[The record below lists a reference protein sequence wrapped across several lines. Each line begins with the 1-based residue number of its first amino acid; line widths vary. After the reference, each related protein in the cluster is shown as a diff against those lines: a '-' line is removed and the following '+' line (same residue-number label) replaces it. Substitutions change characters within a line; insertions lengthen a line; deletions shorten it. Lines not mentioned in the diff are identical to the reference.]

1 MRFPILASVVLCTQ
15 LAAAESASVTTGTVK
30 GQEEIASIT
39 GSREIS
45 GVFPHL
51 TAYSQSR
58 ADGLFSAPGHE
69 ECGIGGL
76 VPWASK
82 LWMVTYAPHMPKG
95 SQHKLYEIDD
105 QKNMILRA
113 ESLGG
118 TPAGRMVHAES
129 KQLFIGHYA
138 ISDKGELR
146 VISIKDMPG
155 RVTAW
160 ARHLSDPANKVYMVD
175 MEDMIYEVEVHSLK
189 PTLLFKDPIPGYH
202 GKGAYLAQG
211 KLVVANNGESGSFI
225 GGLDSAKDWQVS
237 QDFTNAG
244 PEDRG
249 CLATYDGKTW
259 QVIERRQYTEVTGP
273 EGISPTAAGDK
284 LPLWTIGWD
293 KRSLRLQVL
302 QDGQFHLF
310 LLPKGCLNNDAK
322 HGWFTEWPRIR
333 DIGQDKLLMDMH
345 GLFFDFPKDFAPGKT
360 GGLTPIGRHLRY
372 IPDFCKWNEQLVLG
386 CDEASIQG
394 NPLCGQPQSN
404 LWFGSYQQLKKWG
417 ETSADGS
424 IWADDAVKAD
434 EFSAPFLING
444 FSRRLGHFSA
454 DAKTRFDL
462 EIDLKGD
469 GQWTSAGKVE
479 VEAGG
484 SATLSLP
491 QAQWIRVKSSAACKA
506 SLGFLLSNDAK
517 HEGSSGRA
525 LFAAIPDASSADP
538 VSAPLLFPNRINRNL
553 SVLSQGQSALELNEL
568 SLEFAPAAKEQTVA
582 DAVLGS
588 SSWGN
593 KKGFADP
600 KMPLRDFLKPEAS
613 FSVDAASVILKSE
626 GKTLRLPKGDAAYDK
641 DFAEGAARSH
651 REVLSERLLAN
662 IHGSFYEVPFWI
674 VGQPALYTK
683 MKPVCTHNK
692 KIMDYATWRGLL
704 VLSGVKPA
712 APASNHV
719 VKSADGKTALWLG
732 AIDDLWQ
739 LGKPVGQG
747 GPWKDSA
754 VKAGAPSDA
763 YLMNGYDKKN
773 LKLVADQDCSITL
786 EADFDLLSGFHKFQT
801 FTLKA
806 GQELSYDFP
815 GDFAA
820 HWVRVVCDKET
831 KATAWF
837 TYR

>member
-1 MRFPILASVVLCTQ
+1 MRFLASASLFLSLQ
-15 LAAAESASVTTGTVK
+15 LAAAEAASVSTGTVK
-30 GQEEIASIT
+30 GQEEITSSS

-45 GVFPHL
+45 GVYPHL

-58 ADGLFSAPGHE
+58 VDGMFSARGHE

-76 VPWASK
+76 VPWAGK

-95 SQHKLYEIDD
+95 SQHKLYEIDTD
-105 QKNMILRA
+105 KKMILRS
-113 ESLGG
+113 ESVGG
-118 TPAGRMVHAES
+118 TPAGRMVHAETR
-129 KQLFIGHYA
+129 QLFIGHYA
-138 ISDKGELR
+138 ISDQGELR

-160 ARHLSDPANKVYMVD
+160 ARHLTDPANKVIMVD
-175 MEDMIYEVEVHSLK
+175 MEDMVYEVDVHSLK

-202 GKGAYLAQG
+202 GKGAYTAQG
-211 KLVVANNGESGSFI
+211 KLVVSNNGESGSFK
-225 GGLDSAKDWQVS
+225 GGLDDAKEWQV
-237 QDFTNAG
+237 DRKLFDPAG

-249 CLATYDGKTW
+249 ALATWDGKTW

-273 EGISPTAAGDK
+273 EGIAPTAAGDK

-333 DIGQDKLLMDMH
+333 DVGQERLLMDMH
-345 GLFFDFPKDFAPGKT
+345 GLFFEFPKDFAPGKT
-360 GGLTPIGRHLRY
+360 GGLSPIGRHLRY
-372 IPDFCKWNEQLVLG
+372 IPDFCQWQGQIVLAS
-386 CDEASIQG
+386 DEASIQG
-394 NPLCGQPQSN
+394 NPLVGQPQSN
-404 LWFGSYQQLKKWG
+404 LWFGSYEQLKNWG
-417 ETSADGS
+417 ETSAAGS
-424 IWADDAVKAD
+424 IWADDAVQAD
-434 EFSAPFLING
+434 EFSAPFLIHG

-454 DAKTRFDL
+454 DKATRFDL

-491 QAQWIRVKSSAACKA
+491 QAQWIRVKSSTSCKA
-506 SLGFLLSNDAK
+506 SVGFVLGNEAK
-517 HEGSSGRA
+517 HPAAASD
-525 LFAAIPDASSADP
+525 LFAALPEAASAEP
-538 VSAPLLFPNRINRNL
+538 VSAPLLFPNRINRHL
-553 SVLSQGQSALELNEL
+553 SVLSQGQPALELNEL
-568 SLEFAPAAKEQTVA
+568 SLEFQAAAKEQTVA
-582 DAVLGS
+582 DAVLS
-588 SSWGN
+588 SATWGHHQ
-593 KKGFADP
+593 GLADP
-600 KMPLRDFLKPEAS
+600 KTSLRDFLQPDQI

-626 GKTLRLPKGDAAYDK
+626 GQTLRLPKGVAAYDR
-641 DFAEGAARSH
+641 DFAEGKPRAH

-662 IHGSFYEVPFWI
+662 IHGTFYEVPFWI

-683 MKPVCTHNK
+683 IKPVCTHNK
-692 KIMDYATWRGLL
+692 KIIDYATWRGLL
-704 VLSGVKPA
+704 VLSGVNPA

-732 AIDDLWQ
+732 AIDELWQ

-754 VKAGAPSDA
+754 VKAGIPSDP
-763 YLMNGYDKKN
+763 YLMNGYDKKS
-773 LKLVADQDCSITL
+773 LKLVADQDCTITL
-786 EADFDLLSGFHKFQT
+786 EADFDLLSGFKKVQT

-815 GDFAA
+815 ADFAA
-820 HWVRVVCDKET
+820 HWVRVVSDKDA